1 MSLSRSAR
9 LLCISLC
16 LAAMPAAAQ
25 FVAKTVVFEGTTPY
39 SQADLQA
46 AANLKPGSSFTQESL
61 QKTTQSLQDTGAFA
75 DVQAGVDGSPQ
86 GMAVTF
92 KVQARAAAQ
101 MLAVTFVNFPW
112 PPAELTAELH
122 KRVPLF
128 NGTLPE
134 AGNLQTAA
142 TDALEKM
149 LAEKQ
154 VYTSIATKV
163 LDATP
168 NHPGRT
174 LEFRIEATPTQSSP
188 AASK

>member
-1 MSLSRSAR
+1 MSISPAR
-9 LLCISLC
+9 LLAACLF
-16 LAAMPAAAQ
+16 LAALPATAQ

-46 AANLKPGSSFTQESL
+46 AANLKPGTAFTQESL
-61 QKTTQSLQDTGAFA
+61 QKSTQALQDTGVFA
-75 DVQAGVDGSPQ
+75 DVQAAVQGAPD

-92 KVQARAAAQ
+92 KVQPRAAAQ

-134 AGNLQTAA
+134 AGNLQVAA

-149 LAEKQ
+149 LADKQ
-154 VYTSIATKV
+154 IHTSIATKV

-168 NHPGRT
+168 GHPSRT
-174 LEFRIEATPTQSSP
+174 LEFRIDSQGGSTQ
-188 AASK
+188 